1 MVRAKKWHTSLQ
13 GSLGKCFTGDNIAL
27 DVVFKLNFAFPFNI
41 NTLFEAS
48 FNLKAILYNLKINK
62 TFSEFKTYSS
72 QKRGNVR
79 DRLPGYNK

>member
-1 MVRAKKWHTSLQ
+1 MAHKP
-13 GSLGKCFTGDNIAL
+13 LGKCFTDDNIAL

-62 TFSEFKTYSS
+62 TLLEFKTCSS

-79 DRLPGYNK
+79 HIAWLQQIIFKSVCT